1 MATPAEIEQR
11 IAAARAALGPLE
23 AANGAARREVAVL
36 EAEKDQLIAAARKQA
51 QGGDQA
57 GAALLRQQ
65 AAQIDARIDAAGDP
79 AAQALEA
86 EQAKIRTLEN
96 DLYAAQQKAEFDA
109 KQTSPTAP
117 AEVKES
123 AAGATQNPAPPAA
136 TANERLTTTQAATLA
151 AGTDTGTNAP
161 VKTLAQTQSVP
172 PANTTSSTEGRP
184 AGTAGVG
191 ASPEDGQTAANTQRI
206 LNTFNNTRFVPKN
219 NILDQYASY
228 TYNIAWYLIPLDGL
242 TALTKTGK
250 PNYASYSLLM
260 QSGGSSSTPVAGIA
274 RNKFFELDYYIDNLE
289 IKSKITGKGTGRAN
303 NATDISFTVTETTGI
318 TLIDNLYNA
327 VQSVYKNSGVPYVSA
342 VYLLAIRFYG
352 YDETGKI
359 VQASNGDNNN
369 AVVEK
374 FIPFKLSELNFS
386 VGNKLVEY
394 TVKAKPMVYDVAYG
408 SNLGVVKKQIQITGA
423 TVKDLLMNGIP
434 GAEVSADD
442 GRISTPRPPVP
453 PVAEAAV
460 VGTNAGVD
468 ENGSFTGES
477 ASPFQVVAS

>member
-1 MATPAEIEQR
+1 MATAAEIEQR

-65 AAQIDARIDAAGDP
+65 AAQLDARIDAAGDP

-96 DLYAAQQKAEFDA
+96 DLYAAQQKADFDA
-109 KQTSPTAP
+109 KQTAPTAP

-123 AAGATQNPAPPAA
+123 ADGATQNPAPPPAS
-136 TANERLTTTQAATLA
+136 ANERLTTNQAATLA
-151 AGTDTGTNAP
+151 ANTDAGTNAP

-172 PANTTSSTEGRP
+172 PANTGRSTEGRP
-184 AGTAGVG
+184 AGPAGVG
-191 ASPEDGQTAANTQRI
+191 AGEDSGQTASNTQRI
-206 LNTFNNTRFVPKN
+206 LNSFNKTRFVPKN

-228 TYNIAWYLIPLDGL
+228 TYNIAWYLMPLDGL
-242 TALTKTGK
+242 TALKTTGK

-260 QSGGSSSTPVAGIA
+260 QSGGASTAPNAEVA
-274 RNKFFELDYYIDNLE
+274 RNEFFQLDYYIDNLE
-289 IKSKITGKGTGRAN
+289 IKSKISGKGTGRSN
-303 NATDISFTVTETTGI
+303 NTTEIAFTVTETTGI

-352 YDETGKI
+352 YDENGKI

-374 FIPFKLSELNFS
+374 FMPFQLSELNFS

-394 TVKAKPMVYDVAYG
+394 SIKAKPLIYNIAYG
-408 SNLGVVKKQIQITGA
+408 SNLGVIKKQIQITGA

-434 GAEVSADD
+434 GAEVSAAD
-442 GRISTPRPPVP
+442 GRISTPRPPAP
-453 PVAEAAV
+453 PVSEAAV
-460 VGTNAGVD
+460 VGTNAVVD

-477 ASPFQVVAS
+477 ASPFQVGA

>member
-96 DLYAAQQKAEFDA
+96 DLYAAQQKADFDA
-109 KQTSPTAP
+109 KQTAPTAT
-117 AEVKES
+117 AEVKDS
-123 AAGATQNPAPPAA
+123 AAATQNPAPPPAS
-136 TANERLTTTQAATLA
+136 ANERLTTTQAATLA
-151 AGTDTGTNAP
+151 ASTDTGTNAP

-172 PANTTSSTEGRP
+172 PANTSRSAEGRP
-184 AGTAGVG
+184 AGPAGVG
-191 ASPEDGQTAANTQRI
+191 ASPEDGQTASNTQRI
-206 LNTFNNTRFVPKN
+206 LNTFNKTRFVPKN

-228 TYNIAWYLIPLDGL
+228 TYNIAWYLMDPASVA
-242 TALTKTGK
+242 ALTKTGK
-250 PNYASYSLLM
+250 ANYASYSLLM
-260 QSGGSSSTPVAGIA
+260 QSGGASTAPNAAIA
-274 RNKFFELDYYIDNLE
+274 RNKFFDLDYYIDNLE

-327 VQSVYKNSGVPYVSA
+327 VQGVYKNSDIPYVSA
-342 VYLLAIRFYG
+342 MYCLVIKFYG
-352 YDETGKI
+352 YDENGKI

-369 AVVEK
+369 ALVEK
-374 FIPFKLSELNFS
+374 IIPFKLSELNFS

-394 TVKAKPMVYDVAYG
+394 TVKAKPLVYDVGFG
-408 SNLGVVKKQIQITGA
+408 SNLGVIKAPIEITGA
-423 TVKDLLMNGIP
+423 TVKDLLMNGIAN
-434 GAEVSADD
+434 AEVSADD
-442 GRISTPRPPVP
+442 GRISTPQPPAPPVD
-453 PVAEAAV
+453 VAP
-460 VGTNAGVD
+460 TNAGVD
-468 ENGSFTGES
+468 QFGNFTGES
-477 ASPFQVVAS
+477 TSPFQVVAA

>member
-1 MATPAEIEQR
+1 MATAAEIQQQ

-96 DLYAAQQKAEFDA
+96 DLYAAQQKADFDA
-109 KQTSPTAP
+109 KQTSPTATS
-117 AEVKES
+117 EVKES
-123 AAGATQNPAPPAA
+123 ADGATQNPAPPPASA
-136 TANERLTTTQAATLA
+136 DERLTTTQAATLA
-151 AGTDTGTNAP
+151 ANTDAGTNAP

-172 PANTTSSTEGRP
+172 PANTSRSAEGRP
-184 AGTAGVG
+184 GGAPGAGAV
-191 ASPEDGQTAANTQRI
+191 EDSGQTASNTRQI
-206 LNTFNNTRFVPKN
+206 LNSFNKTRFVPKN

-228 TYNIAWYLIPLDGL
+228 TYNIGWYLMDPAAV
-242 TALTKTGK
+242 TALEQTKK
-250 PNYASYSLLM
+250 FNLASYSLLM
-260 QSGGSSSTPVAGIA
+260 QSGGASTTPVAGIA

-289 IKSKITGKGTGRAN
+289 IKSTITGKGSGLAH
-303 NATDISFTVTETTGI
+303 NAATISFTVTEPTGI

-327 VQSVYKNSGVPYVSA
+327 VKAAHPGLNVTYTAAQYCIV
-342 VYLLAIRFYG
+342 IRFYG
-352 YDETGKI
+352 YDENGKI
-359 VQASNGDNNN
+359 VQAGNGDNNN

-374 FIPFKLSELNFS
+374 IIPFNLSDITFS

-394 TVKAKPMVYDVAYG
+394 SVTAIPVQQFVGFG
-408 SNLGVVKKQIQITGA
+408 SNLGVIKAPIEIAGV

-434 GAEVSADD
+434 NAEISPDD
-442 GRISTPRPPVP
+442 GRVPTSQPPIEA
-453 PVAEAAV
+453 PVVA
-460 VGTNAGVD
+460 TNAGVD
-468 ENGSFTGES
+468 AFGNFTGES
-477 ASPFQVVAS
+477 TSPFQVGA

>member
-96 DLYAAQQKAEFDA
+96 DLYAAQQKADFDA
-109 KQTSPTAP
+109 KQTAPTAT
-117 AEVKES
+117 AEVKNS
-123 AAGATQNPAPPAA
+123 AAATQNPAPPPAS
-136 TANERLTTTQAATLA
+136 ANERLTTTQAATLA
-151 AGTDTGTNAP
+151 ANTDTGTNAP

-172 PANTTSSTEGRP
+172 PANTGSTEGRP
-184 AGTAGVG
+184 AGPAGAG
-191 ASPEDGQTAANTQRI
+191 AGEDGQTASNTQQI
-206 LNTFNNTRFVPKN
+206 LNTFNKTRFAPKN

-228 TYNIAWYLIPLDGL
+228 TYNIAWYLMDEASVV
-242 TALTKTGK
+242 ALNKTKK
-250 PNYASYSLLM
+250 PNLASYSLLM
-260 QSGGSSSTPVAGIA
+260 QSGGASTSPNAAIA
-274 RNKFFELDYYIDNLE
+274 RNKFFELDYNIDNLE
-289 IKSKITGKGTGRAN
+289 IKSVITGKGSGRAH
-303 NATDISFTVTETTGI
+303 NAAEISFTVTETTGI
-318 TLIDNLYNA
+318 TLLDNLYNA
-327 VQSVYKNSGVPYVSA
+327 VKSAYPNPNMAYVSA
-342 VYLLAIRFYG
+342 IYCLVIRFYG

-374 FIPFKLSELNFS
+374 ILPFKLADITFS

-394 TVKAKPMVYDVAYG
+394 AVKAIPLGQDVAFG
-408 SNLGVVKKQIQITGA
+408 SNLGVIKAPIEITGA

-434 GAEVSADD
+434 NAEVLADD
-442 GRISTPRPPVP
+442 GRVSSPRPAVP
-453 PVAEAAV
+453 SGTNNRASSAV
-460 VGTNAGVD
+460 VTDVD
-468 ENGSFTGES
+468 TLEYFTGDS
-477 ASPFQVVAS
+477 VSPFQVGA

>member
-11 IAAARAALGPLE
+11 IAAARAALAPLE

-96 DLYAAQQKAEFDA
+96 DLYAAQQKADFDA
-109 KQTSPTAP
+109 KQTAPTAT
-117 AEVKES
+117 AEVKDS
-123 AAGATQNPAPPAA
+123 AAATQNPAPPPASA
-136 TANERLTTTQAATLA
+136 DERLTTTQAATLA
-151 AGTDTGTNAP
+151 ASTDTGTNAP

-172 PANTTSSTEGRP
+172 PANTSRSAEGRP
-184 AGTAGVG
+184 AGPAGVG
-191 ASPEDGQTAANTQRI
+191 APPEDGQTAANTQRI
-206 LNTFNNTRFVPKN
+206 LNTFNKTRFVPKN

-228 TYNIAWYLIPLDGL
+228 TYNIGWYLMDPAAV
-242 TALTKTGK
+242 TALEKTKK
-250 PNYASYSLLM
+250 FNLASYSLLM
-260 QSGGSSSTPVAGIA
+260 QSGGASTAPNAAVA
-274 RNKFFELDYYIDNLE
+274 RNKFFQLDYYIDNLE
-289 IKSKITGKGTGRAN
+289 IKSTITGKGSGLAH
-303 NATDISFTVTETTGI
+303 NATSISFTVTEPTGI

-327 VQSVYKNSGVPYVSA
+327 VKTAHPGLNVTYTAAQYCMV
-342 VYLLAIRFYG
+342 IRFYG
-352 YDETGKI
+352 YDENGKI
-359 VQASNGDNNN
+359 VQAGNGDNNN

-374 FIPFKLSELNFS
+374 IIPFNLSDITFS

-394 TVKAKPMVYDVAYG
+394 SVTAIPVQQFVGFG
-408 SNLGVVKKQIQITGA
+408 SNLGVIKAPIEIAGV

-434 GAEVSADD
+434 NAEISPDD
-442 GRISTPRPPVP
+442 GRVTTSRPPIEA
-453 PVAEAAV
+453 PVVA
-460 VGTNAGVD
+460 TNAGVD
-468 ENGSFTGES
+468 QFGNFTGES
-477 ASPFQVVAS
+477 TSPFQVGA

>member
-1 MATPAEIEQR
+1 MATPAEIEQQ

-57 GAALLRQQ
+57 GAKLLREQ
-65 AAQIDARIDAAGDP
+65 AAQLDARIDAAGAP

-109 KQTSPTAP
+109 KQTAPTAT
-117 AEVKES
+117 AEVKDS
-123 AAGATQNPAPPAA
+123 AAVTQNPAPPPAS
-136 TANERLTTTQAATLA
+136 TDERLTTTQAATLA
-151 AGTDTGTNAP
+151 ANTDTGTNAP

-172 PANTTSSTEGRP
+172 PANTGRSAEGRP
-184 AGTAGVG
+184 AGPAGVG
-191 ASPEDGQTAANTQRI
+191 AGEDSGQTAANTQRI
-206 LNTFNNTRFVPKN
+206 LNAFNKTRFVPRN

-228 TYNIAWYLIPLDGL
+228 TYNIAWYLMDPASVA
-242 TALTKTGK
+242 ALTKTGK
-250 PNYASYSLLM
+250 ANYAAYSLLM
-260 QSGGSSSTPVAGIA
+260 QSGGASTAPNAAIA

-303 NATDISFTVTETTGI
+303 NTTDIAFTVTETTGI

-327 VQSVYKNSGVPYVSA
+327 VQSVYKNSDIPYVSA
-342 VYLLAIRFYG
+342 MYCLVIKFYG

-369 AVVEK
+369 ALVEK
-374 FIPFKLSELNFS
+374 IIPFKLSELNFS

-394 TVKAKPMVYDVAYG
+394 SVKAKPLVYDVGFG
-408 SNLGVVKKQIQITGA
+408 SNLGVIKAPIEITGA
-423 TVKDLLMNGIP
+423 TVKDLLMNGIAN
-434 GAEVSADD
+434 AEVSADD
-442 GRISTPRPPVP
+442 GRITTPQPPAPPVNV
-453 PVAEAAV
+453 VAA
-460 VGTNAGVD
+460 NAGVD
-468 ENGSFTGES
+468 EYGSFTGES
-477 ASPFQVVAS
+477 ASPFQVGA